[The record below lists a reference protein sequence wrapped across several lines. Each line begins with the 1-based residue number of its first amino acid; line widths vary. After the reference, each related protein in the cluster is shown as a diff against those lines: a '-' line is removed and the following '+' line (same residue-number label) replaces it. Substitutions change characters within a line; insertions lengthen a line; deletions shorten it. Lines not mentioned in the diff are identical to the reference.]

1 MKAFIR
7 GGDTLLQRTHR
18 EKKNPP
24 QSRGKMWEAE
34 KKNLFL
40 RALFLKV
47 SEEFSSTNFGLIV
60 LKRDKGLV
68 DWPTAVS

>member
-1 MKAFIR
+1 M
-7 GGDTLLQRTHR
+7 LLQQTHR
-18 EKKNPP
+18 EKGLP

-34 KKNLFL
+34 KKILFL

-47 SEEFSSTNFGLIV
+47 SEEFSSTNFGLIS